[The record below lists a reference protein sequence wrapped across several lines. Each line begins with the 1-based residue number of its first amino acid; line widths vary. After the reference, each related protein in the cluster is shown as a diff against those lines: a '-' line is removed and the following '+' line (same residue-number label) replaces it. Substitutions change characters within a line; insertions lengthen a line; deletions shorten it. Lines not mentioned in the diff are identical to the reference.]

1 MRCAHFRKE
10 KKQQP
15 CGCCFM
21 WLFNDVGEAPA
32 EFDLAAVLQGVVGKP
47 LGDGGLDFGDLL
59 VQQRFIC
66 IPAKENVIASEGYFG
81 ICGEQ
86 SVFGSV
92 LALAHFLGCLYGV
105 TGGNDIF
112 VRGCDDDTACG
123 LRCGRGGEARGHEC
137 VQ

>member
-32 EFDLAAVLQGVVGKP
+32 EFDLAAVLQGVVGNA
-47 LGDGGLDFGDLL
+47 LEDGGLDFGDLL

-66 IPAKENVIASEGYFG
+66 IPAKENVIASEGDPG
-81 ICGEQ
+81 VSGEQ
-86 SVFGSV
+86 GILGRM

-105 TGGNDIF
+105 AGGDDIF
-112 VRGCDDDTACG
+112 VRGCDDDAACAP
-123 LRCGRGGEARGHEC
+123 LGGSG
-137 VQ
+137 